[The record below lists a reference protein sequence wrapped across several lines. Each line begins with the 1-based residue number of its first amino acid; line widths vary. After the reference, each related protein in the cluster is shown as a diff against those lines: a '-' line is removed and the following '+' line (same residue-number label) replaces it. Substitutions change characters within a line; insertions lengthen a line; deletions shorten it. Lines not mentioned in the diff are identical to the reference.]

1 MSAHKGRPPLP
12 PEVRKAPTSGP
23 SGRARLPTEVEREQI
38 RAIVADL
45 RVRLAA
51 SPEAAGRSRLNGEG
65 VLMAPQALVAEKAGI
80 RPDDLTAVL
89 NGRRPSSV
97 SVATTLGRLQG
108 LLPASALA
116 VAGVQ
121 G

>member
-1 MSAHKGRPPLP
+1 MTARKGRPPLP
-12 PEVRKAPTSGP
+12 FEVRKAPTSGP

-65 VLMAPQALVAEKAGI
+65 VLMAPQTLVAEKAEI
-80 RPDDLTAVL
+80 SPKDLSAAL

-97 SVATTLGRLQG
+97 SVATMLERLM
-108 LLPASALA
+108 LAALA

-121 G
+121 E